1 MKKTYLKP
9 TVVTVNMEGETILA
23 ASDVSVY
30 STSAD
35 KNKDVLA
42 DDLDLEW
49 DEE

>member
-9 TVVTVNMEGETILA
+9 TFVTVNMEGETILA
-23 ASDVSVY
+23 ASDVRVY
-30 STSAD
+30 TSDAD

-42 DDLDLEW
+42 DELALDW